1 MGEGRK
7 EKQRREDG
15 RGRGKQRTG
24 KEIFTAFIL
33 PTQTRDLN
41 TYIRAEMDGAIIRP
55 EGKRKEKER
64 EMRRGG
70 GDSNVC
76 GGNKVTEFL
85 VTQTRDPNAFTKG
98 QMEGGRLRTKGKSNK
113 KGEEGKNNVYA
124 DKRKL
129 QIFYITHPRATLKA
143 FIKG

>member
-41 TYIRAEMDGAIIRP
+41 TSIRAKMDGAIIRP

-70 GDSNVC
+70 KGTATCVGEIKSQN
-76 GGNKVTEFL
+76 FL
-85 VTQTRDPNAFTKG
+85 LHKRATQTHSQRDKWK
-98 QMEGGRLRTKGKSNK
+98 EGG
-113 KGEEGKNNVYA
+113 
-124 DKRKL
+124 
-129 QIFYITHPRATLKA
+129 
-143 FIKG
+143 